1 MTGREWLESVRSA
14 TLTIREERD
23 KIEQMRSM
31 LGPHG
36 RGGQFHGGTFV
47 DPMRHVDSFVDEV
60 SECERLMSDMRRI
73 ILTADVVRRGMIRM
87 GADDAA
93 KMLEYRY
100 MNAEPWPLIAYRM
113 KRTAN
118 ECIAFDAKMAEWI
131 DSIGIARLVDAGRG
145 ESN

>member
-14 TLTIREERD
+14 TLAIRDERD
-23 KIEQMRSM
+23 KIDQMRSM

-60 SECERLMSDMRRI
+60 GECERLISDMRKI
-73 ILTADVVRRGMIRM
+73 ILAADVVRRGMIRM

-93 KMLEYRY
+93 RILDHRY
-100 MNAEPWPLIAYRM
+100 INAEPWPLVAYRM
-113 KRTAN
+113 KSTAN
-118 ECIAFDAKMAEWI
+118 ECIAFDAKVAEWI
-131 DSIGIARLVDAGRG
+131 DSVGLARLMAAGRG